1 VSTSTETSATYTLS
15 ASELQSSDPKRFQK
29 EYSKWAE
36 YALDYDWWDG
46 IEENF
51 KHDVAAEG
59 ITVER
64 IYFNLSYSQ
73 GDYASFE
80 GQINVAEWME
90 AKGYDETYPA
100 LYLAVKDYGEY
111 ASVSDRTNRGGWPR
125 VNFDGT
131 CVGNT
136 EPAGIFAGLEN
147 EDWDELVCEQHDA
160 AGIEDEL
167 QSTVEAMC
175 RKLYSDLQ
183 AECEHLTSEE
193 SFIESCECN
202 DVTFEIEDEEC
213 EA

>member
-1 VSTSTETSATYTLS
+1 MSTRTAK
-15 ASELQSSDPKRFQK
+15 ELLAQDPKRFQK
-29 EYSKWAE
+29 EYSKWTE
-36 YALDYDWWDG
+36 YALDYDWWDYM
-46 IEENF
+46 EERF
-51 KHDVAAEG
+51 KNDAAAEG

-64 IYFNLSYSQ
+64 IYFSLSYSQ

-111 ASVSDRTNRGGWPR
+111 ASVSDRTSRGGWPR
-125 VNFDGT
+125 VTFDGT

-160 AGIEDEL
+160 AGIAGEL
-167 QSTVEAMC
+167 QSTVEALC
-175 RKLYSDLQ
+175 RELYSDLRD
-183 AECEHLTSEE
+183 EYEHLTSEE

-202 DVTFEIEDEEC
+202 DITFETEEC

>member
-1 VSTSTETSATYTLS
+1 MPQITAK
-15 ASELQSSDPKRFQK
+15 ELLAQDSKRFQK
-29 EYSKWAE
+29 EYSSWCE
-36 YALDYDWWDG
+36 HALDYDWWDF
-46 IEENF
+46 IEECF
-51 KHDVAAEG
+51 KNDVAPEG
-59 ITVER
+59 VTVER
-64 IYFNLSYSQ
+64 IYFSLAYSQ

-90 AKGYDETYPA
+90 SNKDGDQTYAEKYPA
-100 LYLAVKDYGEY
+100 LYLAVMDYGEY
-111 ASVSDRTNRGGWPR
+111 ASVSDRTSRGGWPR

-136 EPAGIFAGLEN
+136 EPAGIFVGLEN

-160 AGIEDEL
+160 ADLEKEL

-175 RKLYSDLQ
+175 RKLYRDLQ
-183 AECEHLTSEE
+183 DECEHLMSEQ
-193 SFIESCECN
+193 SFIESCEAN